1 MTTLSIADLKSLAVA
16 VLERSRTSRPNAIAV
31 ADALVAADADGLAS
45 HGVARLPAYADQ
57 AMSGKVDGLAEPI
70 VVQTAEAA
78 VRVDAKSGFA
88 FPAVAM
94 GLTKTADIV
103 RRTGMVG
110 VGVACSHHMGAAGYH
125 VERMALQGLIAI
137 GLTNTPAAMAPWG
150 GHRRLF
156 GTNPIALACPRQAA
170 PPLVIDL
177 SLSKVARGKIKLA
190 ADRGEAIAQGLALDS
205 QGRPTTD
212 AAAAMA
218 GSMLPI
224 GDAKGAALALMVE
237 ILSAT
242 LTGSNHG
249 YEAGS
254 FFTPDGPAPNIGHF
268 FILIDPDRFV
278 PHGFT
283 GRLESLLQAIV
294 SQPGTRLPGNRR
306 LANRARA
313 DREGITI
320 ADKLYAEL
328 HQRATESASRPILA
342 NAPTTGSDPFPSQ
355 GAS

>member
-1 MTTLSIADLKSLAVA
+1 MTILSIADLKALGVA
-16 VLERSRTSRPNAIAV
+16 VLEQSRTSRSNAIAV

-57 AMSGKVDGLAEPI
+57 AISGKVDGLAQPL
-70 VVQTAEAA
+70 VVRTAEAA

-94 GLTKTADIV
+94 GLTNAAGIV
-103 RRTGMVG
+103 RRTGVVG
-110 VGVACSHHMGAAGYH
+110 LGVACSHHMGAAGYH
-125 VERMALQGLIAI
+125 VERMARQGLIAI

-150 GHRRLF
+150 GGLRLF
-156 GTNPIALACPRQAA
+156 GTNPIALACPRQTA

-190 ADRGEAIAQGLALDS
+190 ADRGEAIAPGLALDNH
-205 QGRPTTD
+205 GHPTTD

-224 GDAKGAALALMVE
+224 GGAKGAALALMVE

-268 FILIDPDRFV
+268 FILIDPARFA
-278 PHGFT
+278 PHAFGQ
-283 GRLESLLQAIV
+283 GLESLLHAIV
-294 SQPGTRLPGNRR
+294 SQPGTRLPGERR
-306 LANRARA
+306 LANRTRA
-313 DREGITI
+313 DRQGITI
-320 ADKLYAEL
+320 ADKLYADL
-328 HQRATESASRPILA
+328 RQRATASRPKSG
-342 NAPTTGSDPFPSQ
+342 NAPTIGADPFPIQ
-355 GAS
+355 DAS